1 MNELVWIFIS
11 ALLIKAER
19 TDNPHE
25 ADAYLMKAQ
34 ALATMASIDIAAARA
49 RKLADEKP
57 TSPVTRTVSIG
68 DKGKRANTHLI
79 SLFVAI
85 AHNNFAIVDVASDST
100 YVVAYGMPQDLDA
113 THTLFASLSVQMATS
128 AQRYLEKNEWKSDTY
143 RTRSRRTGLPVK
155 KPFTRQT
162 ARAAFYRA
170 YVARIDERLQQARE
184 TAVRSRDE
192 SRGNEPSAAL
202 VLRESEAEVRAFH
215 RDNRPHFQIAHRTK
229 LVRYKPRCLG
239 LKARRAEKTASAV
252 DVDEAELAENLE
264 LPGADLSSENL
275 TVTVVPKKSDEFT
288 CMSCFLVHHRSQLDH
303 EGKSGP
309 ICKDCA

>member
-1 MNELVWIFIS
+1 HGLSGRGCSGGGDGVSSAIERIS

-49 RKLADEKP
+49 QKIADKKP

-85 AHNNFAIVDVASDST
+85 AYNNFAVVDVASDST

-113 THTLFASLSVQMATS
+113 THTLFASLSVQMVTS

-170 YVARIDERLQQARE
+170 YVTRIDERLQQARDD
-184 TAVRSRDE
+184 AVRSRDE
-192 SRGNEPSAAL
+192 SRGDEPSAAL

-215 RDNRPHFQIAHRTK
+215 QENSDARGRWGGYRGAATGRSGSAAGAGRTAASRARLRSSDELPK
-229 LVRYKPRCLG
+229 G
-239 LKARRAEKTASAV
+239 RRA
-252 DVDEAELAENLE
+252 
-264 LPGADLSSENL
+264 LP
-275 TVTVVPKKSDEFT
+275 
-288 CMSCFLVHHRSQLDH
+288 
-303 EGKSGP
+303 
-309 ICKDCA
+309 